1 MKAVDEVFA
10 TMRHKRCKIRQEVN
24 WSLRLGVSGDWMKER
39 NLELKQSSG
48 LESLKMLLAI
58 LNISL

>member
-10 TMRHKRCKIRQEVN
+10 TMRHKRCKIRQEVK
-24 WSLRLGVSGDWMKER
+24 VSGDWMKER

>member
-1 MKAVDEVFA
+1 MVIAW
-10 TMRHKRCKIRQEVN
+10 I
-24 WSLRLGVSGDWMKER
+24 KER